1 MNCLFLNQKF
11 CCFFYRL
18 QQSGDAGIS
27 VILMIAFSYVIAGL
41 SVYMVNE
48 RINGEKLQQK
58 LCGISFLTYW
68 GVSFLWDMMVIG
80 HSEKLDFIYLC

>member
-1 MNCLFLNQKF
+1 
-11 CCFFYRL
+11 
-18 QQSGDAGIS
+18 
-27 VILMIAFSYVIAGL
+27 MIAFSYVIAGL

-68 GVSFLWDMMVIG
+68 GVSFVWDMMVIG
-80 HSEKLDFIYLC
+80 HSEKLDFIYLCKLETIKSNFRFIVQHCWQRF